1 MVGFHISGTQ
11 HPSAEM
17 SHFNTYVERLKA
29 AGVDYSDYTLGMLL
43 LNALPP
49 KWDHVLAMYLHGKTD
64 HTMINYTAVRNAIV
78 AEYDRT
84 SVSAGNSQHM
94 HKISAVKRK
103 GEHPSFKQQ
112 TGANQHKAEGSGWL
126 NSEKKR
132 RQERPRTKVRVMLML
147 LSTLPHQILSL

>member
-84 SVSAGNSQHM
+84 SVSAGNSQHT

-112 TGANQHKAEGSGWL
+112 TGANQHKAEGSG
-126 NSEKKR
+126 
-132 RQERPRTKVRVMLML
+132 
-147 LSTLPHQILSL
+147 